1 MLRIEADGF
10 GSSKICKV
18 DELVLFVTIGFVAG
32 PEDEIA
38 FVEAVDAVLIS
49 DLKSTVTS
57 DNAHVD

>member
-10 GSSKICKV
+10 GGSKICKV

-32 PEDEIA
+32 PEDDIA
-38 FVEAVDAVLIS
+38 FVDAVFIS